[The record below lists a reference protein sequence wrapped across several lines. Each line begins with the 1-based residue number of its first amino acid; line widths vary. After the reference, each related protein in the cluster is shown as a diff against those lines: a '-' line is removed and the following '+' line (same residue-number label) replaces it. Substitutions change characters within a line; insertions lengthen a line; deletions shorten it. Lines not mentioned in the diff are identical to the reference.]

1 MNIIQLG
8 APFVGAPFPWQDAE
22 KNDLFQIDLTK

>member
-1 MNIIQLG
+1 MNISQSG
-8 APFVGAPFPWQDAE
+8 APFVGAPFPGQDDG